1 MLVPIT
7 RSTLEELIPATATG
21 AQYVYVWDGLQ
32 TFVKRVIGSI
42 AGVFIVWLF
51 SGLLQSDGLALF
63 LGIFVGLYWLWA
75 PVAKASFRNNR
86 NRRYPYAGFWQGRIL
101 DVYVTEEIV
110 GTEETTNQY
119 GELVIVENRERR
131 LNLEVGDRTGFETL
145 LQVPLQ
151 KQHKLLGAG
160 LAVQMIVLSETPDL
174 SSIAKLS
181 DMYVPSR
188 NLWVSDY
195 PVVRHD
201 AFVSVSQKI
210 VGRVKSRSS
219 RSPRSESVSRSP
231 DEFDRPDRDRY
242 GAGEPRRDRPRRP
255 APESADRRRAE
266 PPVYDDDQRY
276 NRDDRGYRPPSPDR
290 RPPDRAPNRT
300 PNRSPNRPPDFPR
313 R

>member
-21 AQYVYVWDGLQ
+21 AQYIYVWDGLQ

-42 AGVFIVWLF
+42 AGVFVVWLI
-51 SGLLQSDGLALF
+51 SGLLHSDGLSLF

-75 PVAKASFRNNR
+75 PVAKASLRNNR

-101 DVYVTEEIV
+101 DVYVTEEVV

-131 LNLEVGDRTGFETL
+131 LNLEVGDRTGFETS

-151 KQHKLLGAG
+151 KQHKLLGVG
-160 LAVQMIVLSETPDL
+160 LVVQMLVLSETPDL
-174 SSIAKLS
+174 SSIAKVS
-181 DMYVPSR
+181 DIYVPSR

-210 VGRVKSRSS
+210 VGRVKSEAS
-219 RSPRSESVSRSP
+219 RSTSAPRSANVS
-231 DEFDRPDRDRY
+231 DRRDRDRY
-242 GAGEPRRDRPRRP
+242 GIDDPSRDRPGRNASGDPYR
-255 APESADRRRAE
+255 AIDRRRADDTR
-266 PPVYDDDQRY
+266 DDDRS
-276 NRDDRGYRPPSPDR
+276 YRPP
-290 RPPDRAPNRT
+290 NRS
-300 PNRSPNRPPDFPR
+300 PNRSPNRPSDFPR

>member
-7 RSTLEELIPATATG
+7 RATLEELIPATATG
-21 AQYVYVWDGLQ
+21 AQYIYVWDGFE

-42 AGVFIVWLF
+42 AGVFVVWLL
-51 SGLLQSDGLALF
+51 SGLLHSDGLSLF

-101 DVYVTEEIV
+101 DVYVTEEV
-110 GTEETTNQY
+110 VSTEETTNQY

-131 LNLEVGDRTGFETL
+131 LNLEVGDRTGFETS

-151 KQHKLLGAG
+151 KQHKLLGVG
-160 LAVQMIVLSETPDL
+160 LVVQMIVLSETPDL
-174 SSIAKLS
+174 SSIAKMS
-181 DMYVPSR
+181 DIYVPSR

-210 VGRVKSRSS
+210 IGRVKAEAPRSASTSRSANAW
-219 RSPRSESVSRSP
+219 
-231 DEFDRPDRDRY
+231 DRPDQPTRPTRDRY
-242 GAGEPRRDRPRRP
+242 DRYGSAKPNREPEYPERDRRI
-255 APESADRRRAE
+255 DRRYA
-266 PPVYDDDQRY
+266 DDEFNGDQG
-276 NRDDRGYRPPSPDR
+276 DRPPYRS
-290 RPPDRAPNRT
+290 
-300 PNRSPNRPPDFPR
+300 PNRSPNRPSDFPR